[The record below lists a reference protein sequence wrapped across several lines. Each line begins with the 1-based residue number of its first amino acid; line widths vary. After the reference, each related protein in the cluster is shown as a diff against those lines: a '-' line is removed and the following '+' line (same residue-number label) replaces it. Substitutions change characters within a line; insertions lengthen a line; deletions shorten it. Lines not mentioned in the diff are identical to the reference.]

1 MLVRILM
8 LLSCFACAH
17 AFAQAAPQAPVMR
30 PQSAPA
36 ADSGGDAG
44 HTPLSAA
51 AVSDAQKAEAV
62 PVDKTALISPDDVV
76 LQPTRHELENDPL
89 FVPAAVL
96 IGTGAASLLASLLT
110 GLGAHSMYHSLERDC
125 PNNLCPADQ
134 QHSINS
140 GKTLAVVSTVL
151 SGVGI
156 ATAGT
161 GTVLMIIA
169 AAHGDEKPPQ
179 PGFQL
184 SLTSGPTPL
193 SIAAAGR
200 F

>member
-8 LLSCFACAH
+8 LLSCFTCAH
-17 AFAQAAPQAPVMR
+17 AFAQAAPVMQ
-30 PQSAPA
+30 PQSPPA
-36 ADSGGDAG
+36 ADSSNDAG
-44 HTPLSAA
+44 KTPLRAA
-51 AVSDAQKAEAV
+51 AVSDEAKAQAV
-62 PVDKTALISPDDVV
+62 PVDKAALISPNDVA
-76 LQPTRHELENDPL
+76 LQPVRHELENDPL

-110 GLGAHSMYHSLERDC
+110 GLGAHSMYNALDRDC
-125 PNNLCPADQ
+125 PNGLCSADQ
-134 QHSINS
+134 AHSINS

-151 SGVGI
+151 TGVGI

-161 GTVLMIIA
+161 GTVLMIVA
-169 AAHGDEKPPQ
+169 AAHGDEAPP
-179 PGFQL
+179 PAGFQV

-193 SIAAAGR
+193 GIGAAGC

>member
-1 MLVRILM
+1 MLVRTLV

-17 AFAQAAPQAPVMR
+17 AFAQAAPIMQ

-44 HTPLSAA
+44 RTPLKAA

-62 PVDKTALISPDDVV
+62 PVDKSALISPDDPL
-76 LQPTRHELENDPL
+76 LQPVKHDLENDPL

-110 GLGAHSMYHSLERDC
+110 GLGAHSMYNSLERDC
-125 PNNLCPADQ
+125 PNNVCAADQ

-151 SGVGI
+151 TGVGI

-169 AAHGDEKPPQ
+169 AGHDDEPPPQ
-179 PGFQL
+179 PGFQV

-193 SIAAAGR
+193 GIGAAGR